1 MEKNKAL
8 IAAWKLDHTIC
19 MNANKGNLEF
29 NIDKEEDYGGEGYD
43 PDDTDCKSINEACE
57 CLSII
62 LDAVAEHKYKQPK
75 EGSLQDKY
83 NRLLDFVDVPT
94 KIHLNEFKHTEGL
107 KEYRQ
112 LRTELEDNLIVM
124 DLIRK
129 DPSEL
134 CFVLASKTYQ
144 DYVKTYTDVGGSVTE
159 VVYDKE
165 EFRILK
171 EYFGEEDEKNN

>member
-1 MEKNKAL
+1 MEKTKAL

-19 MNANKGNLEF
+19 MNANNGNLEF

-62 LDAVAEHKYKQPK
+62 LDAVTEHKPKQPE

-83 NRLLDFVDVPT
+83 NRLLDFVDVPA
-94 KIHLNEFKHTEGL
+94 KLHLNELQDREGL

-112 LRTELEDNLIVM
+112 LRTEVEDNLIVM
-124 DLIRK
+124 DLIRRA
-129 DPSEL
+129 PEEL
-134 CFVLASKTYQ
+134 GFIISNKTYA
-144 DYVKTYTDVGGSVTE
+144 DYIKTFTDIGGSRDE
-159 VVYDKE
+159 SPYNEE
-165 EFRILK
+165 EFKILK
-171 EYFGEEDEKNN
+171 EYFGDKE